1 MCAIMWLGM
10 PMDLLSDRNTYKHLD
25 NALIF
30 EEEEER
36 SEKWKIFLEHHAKTS
51 KAKGWAKSRPVL
63 SCIESMMNSRVKK
76 GNHMKNKNV
85 NESED
90 NEDSQESFFPWKEEL
105 ESLVHGGVPKDLQ
118 GRYGKLLWVSRHDEW
133 KDIMRSCWLKK
144 MMISIATHLDIMRTF
159 PGHPTLNRDSLRRL
173 LLAYA
178 RHNPSVGYCQVTDY
192 LKLLFSEMS
201 STANEFLTGLLLLVM
216 PEESAFWALVTI
228 IDDYFEGYHTEGMI
242 EYQVD
247 QLVFDELM
255 HGRYPKLVNHLDYL
269 GVQVAWI
276 CAPWFLSIF
285 INTLPWESGAAL
297 ITTKDAG
304 DAINLLQSL
313 VVSTFDSSQL
323 VLTACMGFLAV
334 TDAKLRKLRDKLRPS
349 VLLDVEERTKRS
361 RFTKASKG
369 LAYTRYCVKNE
380 RGSLLE
386 EAKLVEDLADGDE
399 LKLESHSSFLDQLL
413 CSLSADLVGSHS
425 SMILVLYCKGP
436 HTTDS
441 FFKFPSLT
449 VYVQADWMKVKLC
462 RLLEDKTKV
471 PEQSAVEAKEE
482 TLPSW
487 WAEQKEELEGRIQ
500 ALEDGMTENRVYLQR
515 ILQLVNQAAEEKDSP
530 QSVKSQPTVAE
541 KQNKN
546 GVYGCILSNLFKK
559 VGLRVGL
566 DASFPLKNQINLFSL
581 TKSGWKINEETGLW
595 VRTGEQPP
603 EADDSD
609 DEPE

>member
-1 MCAIMWLGM
+1 
-10 PMDLLSDRNTYKHLD
+10 
-25 NALIF
+25 
-30 EEEEER
+30 
-36 SEKWKIFLEHHAKTS
+36 
-51 KAKGWAKSRPVL
+51 
-63 SCIESMMNSRVKK
+63 
-76 GNHMKNKNV
+76 
-85 NESED
+85 
-90 NEDSQESFFPWKEEL
+90 
-105 ESLVHGGVPKDLQ
+105 
-118 GRYGKLLWVSRHDEW
+118 
-133 KDIMRSCWLKK
+133 
-144 MMISIATHLDIMRTF
+144 
-159 PGHPTLNRDSLRRL
+159 
-173 LLAYA
+173 
-178 RHNPSVGYCQVTDY
+178 
-192 LKLLFSEMS
+192 
-201 STANEFLTGLLLLVM
+201 M

-285 INTLPWESGAAL
+285 INTLPWESVLRIWDVLIFEGNRVMLFRAAL

-413 CSLSADLVGSHS
+413 CSLSADLVG
-425 SMILVLYCKGP
+425 Y
-436 HTTDS
+436 
-441 FFKFPSLT
+441 
-449 VYVQADWMKVKLC
+449 
-462 RLLEDKTKV
+462 
-471 PEQSAVEAKEE
+471 
-482 TLPSW
+482 LPD
-487 WAEQKEELEGRIQ
+487 I
-500 ALEDGMTENRVYLQR
+500 
-515 ILQLVNQAAEEKDSP
+515 
-530 QSVKSQPTVAE
+530 
-541 KQNKN
+541 
-546 GVYGCILSNLFKK
+546 
-559 VGLRVGL
+559 
-566 DASFPLKNQINLFSL
+566 
-581 TKSGWKINEETGLW
+581 
-595 VRTGEQPP
+595 
-603 EADDSD
+603 
-609 DEPE
+609 